1 MNENLTK
8 AADVAKDV
16 ATEGWIKYPIDEALL
31 ISLIGFATVF
41 IVLIVLMFLI
51 QALAKLVGEKQT
63 KKAEPAPVAAAPV
76 SDEVVDAYT
85 GVKLVGVSDK
95 DAALIMAIVADE
107 LDKPLDNLRFIS
119 IKEVK

>member
-63 KKAEPAPVAAAPV
+63 KKAEPAYNQVLLF
-76 SDEVVDAYT
+76 YYM
-85 GVKLVGVSDK
+85 G
-95 DAALIMAIVADE
+95 
-107 LDKPLDNLRFIS
+107 
-119 IKEVK
+119 